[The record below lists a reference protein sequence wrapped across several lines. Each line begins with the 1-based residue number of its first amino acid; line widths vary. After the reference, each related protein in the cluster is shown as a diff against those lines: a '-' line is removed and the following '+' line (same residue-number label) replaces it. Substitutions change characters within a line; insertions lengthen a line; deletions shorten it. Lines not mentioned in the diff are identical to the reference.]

1 MCNIIEEKD
10 VNAKVMILV
19 ATEVVVVETTMKKED
34 KWISKTGV
42 DEATV
47 VEEVVVQ
54 IVQMLNV
61 TISENMD
68 TTQRIAMSKKVEESE
83 NLVKED
89 ETKDEGI
96 LMMTNEDITLDNDMV
111 WYLDTGASSNHMYR
125 HKHLFVNIQEIEDGH
140 ASFGDSMKVPVK
152 GRENIFDSQKDEK
165 EGTM

>member
-1 MCNIIEEKD
+1 
-10 VNAKVMILV
+10 
-19 ATEVVVVETTMKKED
+19 
-34 KWISKTGV
+34 
-42 DEATV
+42 
-47 VEEVVVQ
+47 
-54 IVQMLNV
+54 
-61 TISENMD
+61 
-68 TTQRIAMSKKVEESE
+68 MSKKVEESE